1 MTSIHEERKFEGEII
16 LKTFE
21 CSQTQW
27 DSTSTCIKKKSWHK
41 AIKVK
46 VLLIRATYPSSRKD
60 DNDIMNFHWLLLKM
74 FLSQGVFAQASLL
87 LETTAQV
94 NRVYAALL
102 SASILFHKINIK

>member
-21 CSQTQW
+21 CSPDTMGQYQYMY
-27 DSTSTCIKKKSWHK
+27 KKKSWHK

-46 VLLIRATYPSSRKD
+46 VLLIRATYSSSRKD

-74 FLSQGVFAQASLL
+74 FLSQGVFARASLL
-87 LETTAQV
+87 LETTAHV
-94 NRVYAALL
+94 YRVYAALL

>member
-1 MTSIHEERKFEGEII
+1 MTSIHQERKFKGEII
-16 LKTFE
+16 LNTFE
-21 CSQTQW
+21 CSPDTMGQYQYMY
-27 DSTSTCIKKKSWHK
+27 KKE
-41 AIKVK
+41 IKVK

-74 FLSQGVFAQASLL
+74 FLSQGAFARASLL